1 MSELGP
7 EVQVL
12 TKLEGKPFCIIQ
24 ACINNCFPRNYA
36 PGILPQTQ
44 VAQEG
49 FQQNLWLLGPDHV
62 ITEVGTMNLFV
73 FRYSENGT
81 KQLFTPSLDDG
92 TILPGVT
99 RQSILELAKSWGE
112 FEVVEGRM
120 TMNELIEGLSKGRI
134 IEVFGSGTAAVISPV
149 KKIRFHGV
157 DYEIPLDPQDPN
169 SQAGPLARRLWDAI
183 TKIQYGETPHEWSV
197 EI

>member
-1 MSELGP
+1 
-7 EVQVL
+7 
-12 TKLEGKPFCIIQ
+12 
-24 ACINNCFPRNYA
+24 
-36 PGILPQTQ
+36 

-73 FRYSENGT
+73 FRTTPNGM

-99 RQSILELAKSWGE
+99 RQSILELTRSWGE
-112 FEVVEGRM
+112 FEVIEGRM
-120 TMNELIEGLSKGRI
+120 TMGELIKGLSEGRI
-134 IEVFGSGTAAVISPV
+134 LEVFGSGTAAVISPV

-157 DYEIPLDPQDPN
+157 DYDIPLDPENPT